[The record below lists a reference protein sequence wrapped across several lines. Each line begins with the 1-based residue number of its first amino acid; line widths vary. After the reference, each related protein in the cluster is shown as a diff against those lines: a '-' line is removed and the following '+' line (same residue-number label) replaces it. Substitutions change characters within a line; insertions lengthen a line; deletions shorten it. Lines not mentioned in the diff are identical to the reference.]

1 MRDRIFVDTNVL
13 VYAYDRSE
21 AANQQRAVEVLDLL
35 IASGKG
41 VISTQVLSEFFNAV
55 TRKIR
60 MPLTIEAAMA
70 SVENHTRAWR
80 VLDVTTFIILEAIRG
95 VRDHQLPFWDA
106 QIWATARLN
115 QVPVGPQRRLGVE
128 QNARRSAL
136 CEPVCGRLRTS
147 RLGDLAAS
155 SRVSPAFLGP
165 RPLRSFCPG
174 VMRSGF
180 AVVHGPA

>member
-1 MRDRIFVDTNVL
+1 MKDRVFVDTNVL

-21 AANQQRAVEVLDLL
+21 AAKQQRAVEVLDLL

-60 MPLTIEAAMA
+60 MPLTIEDAMA

-115 QVPVGPQRRLGVE
+115 QVPVVLSE
-128 QNARRSAL
+128 
-136 CEPVCGRLRTS
+136 
-147 RLGDLAAS
+147 DFAS
-155 SRVSPAFLGP
+155 SRTLDGVLFVNPFADGFEPADW
-165 RPLRSFCPG
+165 
-174 VMRSGF
+174 
-180 AVVHGPA
+180 AI